1 MDITKD
7 KKNSFL
13 ESYNHIVLLLNH
25 IKGKLISGELDDK
38 EKSTYLSLLESY
50 NADLFEIMEYE
61 KDIKQKIKDRSKKLY
76 NANMTIMELEKQL
89 GQKVSFNDIV
99 YGFEAFMGEIKEWWK
114 GEGFTAFKPFYMSS
128 DKTVEVKLPLTLHR
142 EYQHLFRSNSE
153 AENKKLKQK
162 DEDKFKELNHKYDF
176 SGKDVVDNDKNREK
190 LLSLILDR
198 FPDAMLKN
206 YKTATDVKGNRYIRD
221 ISFILSFH
229 NIKLPSFR

>member
-13 ESYNHIVLLLNH
+13 ESYNHIVFLLNH
-25 IKGKLISGELDDK
+25 MKSRVVSGELDDK
-38 EKSTYLSLLESY
+38 KKSTYLSLLENY

-76 NANMTIMELEKQL
+76 NANMTIRDLEKQL

-99 YGFEAFMGEIKEWWK
+99 YGFEAYGNEIKEWWK
-114 GEGFTAFKPFYMSS
+114 GEGFTAFKSFHMSS

-153 AENKKLKQK
+153 AENKKLKQQ
-162 DEDKFKELNHKYDF
+162 DEDNFKELSHKYDF

-190 LLSLILDR
+190 LLSLILNK

>member
-7 KKNSFL
+7 KESSFL
-13 ESYNHIVLLLNH
+13 ESYNHISLLLKH
-25 IKGKLISGELDDK
+25 LKDKVVSGKLDDK
-38 EKSTYLSLLESY
+38 DKSTYLSLLENY
-50 NADLFEIMEYE
+50 TADVFEIMDYE

-76 NANMTIMELEKQL
+76 DANMTIRELEKQL
-89 GQKVSFNDIV
+89 GQKVSFKDIV
-99 YGFEAFMGEIKEWWK
+99 YGFEAFVEEIGEWWK
-114 GEGFTAFKPFYMSS
+114 EEGFTAFKPFYMSS

-162 DEDKFKELNHKYDF
+162 DEDKFKELSHKYDF

-190 LLSLILDR
+190 LLSLILNK
-198 FPDAMLKN
+198 FPDAMLKS

-221 ISFILSFH
+221 ISLILSFH